1 MQLFALHF
9 GHFTKMM
16 PLARRT
22 EKQEKQE
29 SHSAAVTEKKSHL
42 PEHSSFYL
50 APGARAKRAKRKLV
64 HSATASADDFVAQI
78 DAAY

>member
-9 GHFTKMM
+9 GHFTKVM

-29 SHSAAVTEKKSHL
+29 CCDAAFAEKKSHL
-42 PEHSSFYL
+42 PEHSSFCL
-50 APGARAKRAKRKLV
+50 AAGARAKRKLV
-64 HSATASADDFVAQI
+64 HSATASGDDFVAQM

>member
-9 GHFTKMM
+9 GHFTKVM
-16 PLARRT
+16 PLAGRI

-29 SHSAAVTEKKSHL
+29 SCDAAFAEKKSHL
-42 PEHSSFYL
+42 PEQSSFYL
-50 APGARAKRAKRKLV
+50 AKRARAKRKLV
-64 HSATASADDFVAQI
+64 HPATSSGDDFVAQI